1 MGTGCDR
8 KRKGGRADGRD
19 TGSAVKLN
27 TVVLFLGTF
36 TSLPTIKATL
46 LPTALPEYKCLCRIS
61 FWNAL
66 V

>member
-27 TVVLFLGTF
+27 NIVFGVF
-36 TSLPTIKATL
+36 TGYQPLRNISTNSIK
-46 LPTALPEYKCLCRIS
+46 
-61 FWNAL
+61 L